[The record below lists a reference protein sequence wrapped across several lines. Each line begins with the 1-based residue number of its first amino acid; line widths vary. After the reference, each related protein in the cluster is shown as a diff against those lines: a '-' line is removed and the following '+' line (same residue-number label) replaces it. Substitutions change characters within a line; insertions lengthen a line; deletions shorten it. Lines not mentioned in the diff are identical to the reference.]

1 MPKWKPYEN
10 NVSKAW
16 YIKDAKMMKE
26 VLRIPYSSNLKNT
39 KFSLSCPLTSVPL
52 DTVFMWKPCL
62 VTELKD
68 KATLEFCN

>member
-10 NVSKAW
+10 NISKAC
-16 YIKDAKMMKE
+16 YIEDAKMMKE

-68 KATLEFCN
+68 KTTLEFCN